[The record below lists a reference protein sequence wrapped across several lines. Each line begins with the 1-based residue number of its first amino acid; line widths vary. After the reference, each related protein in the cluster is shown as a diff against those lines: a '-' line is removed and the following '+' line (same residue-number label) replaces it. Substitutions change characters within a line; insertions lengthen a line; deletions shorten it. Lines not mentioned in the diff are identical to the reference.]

1 MKVELRNITH
11 AFGGQVVLDNVS
23 LEAEDGELLA
33 ILGPSGCG
41 KTTLLQIVAGLIIPD
56 SGQVLFDGK
65 DMTDVPP
72 EKRGVG
78 MVFQNYA
85 LFPNMTVAE
94 NISFGLMVRG
104 KKRSEMEGRVEELLE
119 LVGLSGYEKRRT
131 EQLSGGEMQ
140 RVALA
145 RALAPGVGLLLLD
158 EPLSALDAKLRSG
171 LRREIRRIQ
180 RETGVTAIYVTHD
193 QEEALSISDR
203 VAVMSPARIEQVGTP
218 AEIYAYSGTEF
229 VASFVGEANL
239 LDGTVR
245 GGIIETPIGNI
256 PDSEGAGD
264 GKRVKIII
272 RPEELKENCEEECL
286 PVTGRIVSMESAG
299 GEVKGILACGET
311 RIKFRRY
318 ATEVAFGMG
327 DTVGFFVPFGSIR
340 ILYPRSTS

>member
-1 MKVELRNITH
+1 MKVELRSITH
-11 AFGGQVVLDNVS
+11 AFDGQVVLDNVS
-23 LEAEDGELLA
+23 LKAEDGELLS

-41 KTTLLQIVAGLIIPD
+41 KTTLLRIVAGLLTPD
-56 SGQVLFDGK
+56 SGEVLFDGK
-65 DMTDVPP
+65 EMTDVPP

-104 KKRSEMEGRVEELLE
+104 KNRSEMEGRVGELLR

-145 RALAPGVGLLLLD
+145 RALAPGVGLLLMD

-203 VAVMSPARIEQVGTP
+203 LAVMSTARIEQTGTP
-218 AEIYAYSGTEF
+218 AEVYASPKTEF
-229 VASFVGEANL
+229 VASFIGEANIIRGTASGDIIKTPVGPVPNREHIA
-239 LDGTVR
+239 DG
-245 GGIIETPIGNI
+245 E
-256 PDSEGAGD
+256 E
-264 GKRVKIII
+264 VKIII
-272 RPEELKENCEEECL
+272 RPESLLPECDGDCIAIE
-286 PVTGRIVSMESAG
+286 GRIASVERTG
-299 GEVKGILACGET
+299 GEIYGTIAYGEGEM
-311 RIKFRRY
+311 RFRRY
-318 ATEVAFGMG
+318 AGEFQPETGEEVKMYIPLDSVIFL
-327 DTVGFFVPFGSIR
+327 R
-340 ILYPRSTS
+340 KR

>member
-11 AFGGQVVLDNVS
+11 AFDGQVVLDRVS
-23 LEAEDGELLA
+23 LEAADGEMLS

-41 KTTLLQIVAGLIIPD
+41 KTTLLRIVAGLIKPD
-56 SGQVLFDGK
+56 SGSVLFDGK
-65 DMTDVPP
+65 EMTDVPP

-104 KKRSEMEGRVEELLE
+104 KRPAEMRERVRELLE
-119 LVGLSGYEKRRT
+119 LVGLSGYDKRRT

-145 RALAPGVGLLLLD
+145 RALAPGVGLLILD

-193 QEEALSISDR
+193 QDEALSISDR
-203 VAVMSPARIEQVGTP
+203 VAVMSTARVEQVGTP
-218 AEIYAYSGTEF
+218 AEIYAHPKTEF
-229 VASFVGEANL
+229 VASFVGEANML
-239 LDGTVR
+239 
-245 GGIIETPIGNI
+245 GGVVKGDVIETSIGEIPNI
-256 PDSEGAGD
+256 DKIED
-264 GKRVKIII
+264 GKVVKIII
-272 RPEELKENCEEECL
+272 RPEELRRDCEEESL
-286 PVTGRIVSMESAG
+286 AITGRIISMESAG
-299 GEVKGILACGET
+299 GEVKGLLACGET
-311 RIKFRRY
+311 ELRFRRY
-318 ATEVAFGMG
+318 GTEAWFGTG
-327 DTVGFFVPFGSIR
+327 DTVKFYVPLKSIR
-340 ILYPRSTS
+340 VISQRSTS

>member
-11 AFGGQVVLDNVS
+11 AFAGQVVLDSVS
-23 LEAEDGELLA
+23 LEAADGEMLS

-41 KTTLLQIVAGLIIPD
+41 KTTLLRIVAGLLKPD
-56 SGQVLFDGK
+56 SGEVLFDGK
-65 DMTDVPP
+65 AITDVPP

-104 KKRSEMEGRVEELLE
+104 MKRPEMDKRVAKLLE

-171 LRREIRRIQ
+171 LRHEIRRIQ
-180 RETGVTAIYVTHD
+180 RETGVSAIYVTHD

-203 VAVMSPARIEQVGTP
+203 VAVMSTARIEQTGTP
-218 AEIYAYSGTEF
+218 AEIYDHPETEF
-229 VASFVGEANL
+229 VASFVGEANM
-239 LDGTVR
+239 LDGTVA
-245 GGIIETPIGNI
+245 GNIIETAIGEIENH
-256 PDSEGAGD
+256 EGIED
-264 GKRVKIII
+264 GRRVKIII
-272 RPEELKENCEEECL
+272 RPEDLRSDCRSECMEVKGEVISVEN
-286 PVTGRIVSMESAG
+286 AG
-299 GEVKGILACGET
+299 GEVRGVVACSGTEL
-311 RIKFRRY
+311 KFRGY
-318 ATEVAFGMG
+318 
-327 DTVGFFVPFGSIR
+327 GSEIEFRLGESVKFYVEIGRIR
-340 ILYPRSTS
+340 ILRSTS

>member
-11 AFGGQVVLDNVS
+11 AFAGQVVLNNVS
-23 LEAEDGELLA
+23 LEAADGEMLS

-41 KTTLLQIVAGLIIPD
+41 KTTLLRIVAGLLTPD
-56 SGQVLFDGK
+56 SGAVLFDGK

-85 LFPNMTVAE
+85 LFPNMTVEE

-104 KKRSEMEGRVEELLE
+104 KRPAEMRERVRELLE
-119 LVGLSGYEKRRT
+119 LVGLSGYENRRT

-203 VAVMSPARIEQVGTP
+203 VAVMSPGRIEQTGTP
-218 AEIYAYSGTEF
+218 VEIYEHPETEF
-229 VASFVGEANL
+229 VASFVGEANM
-239 LDGTVR
+239 LDGTVV
-245 GGIIETPIGNI
+245 GNI
-256 PDSEGAGD
+256 IKTEIGEIPNREGIED
-264 GKRVKIII
+264 GRRVKIII
-272 RPEELKENCEEECL
+272 RPENLKLGCRSECL
-286 PVTGRIVSMESAG
+286 EVKGEVISIENAG
-299 GEVKGILACGET
+299 GEVRGVVACSGTEL
-311 RIKFRRY
+311 KFRGYSSEIQFR
-318 ATEVAFGMG
+318 AG
-327 DTVGFFVPFGSIR
+327 DSVKFYVEIGGIR
-340 ILYPRSTS
+340 ILRSTS